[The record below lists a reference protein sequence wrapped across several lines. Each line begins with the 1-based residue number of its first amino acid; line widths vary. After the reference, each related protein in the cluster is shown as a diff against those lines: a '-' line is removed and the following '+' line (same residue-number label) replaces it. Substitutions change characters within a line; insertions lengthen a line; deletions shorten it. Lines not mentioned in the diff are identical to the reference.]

1 MSKHISFDFWN
12 TFGVPNPYYAK
23 ARNQYLY
30 DSFGITPQE
39 YKVVKSE
46 LDNVAKRDGVAY
58 TPLQAVAQLLPYN
71 RYQKV
76 SCKDVVWKLEEL
88 FNEYPPT
95 VSDEVKQSLVEIA
108 KGGHTFGIISNTNFI
123 GGNTLHNFITQIIA
137 ELEIDSLKDSEE
149 PIDISSSFVGGI
161 YSGLAGYSKPSSGI
175 FIMYRNHFTILQPWM
190 HIGDDKVCDGGAVSA
205 VNAHVGIISSQA
217 EILEYVKGFINE

>member
-30 DSFGITPQE
+30 DNFGITSQE
-39 YKVVKSE
+39 YKEVKAE

-58 TPLQAVAQLLPYN
+58 TPLQCVAQLLPYN
-71 RYQKV
+71 RYREV
-76 SCKDVVWKLEEL
+76 SCKDVVSKLEEL

-95 VSDEVKQSLVEIA
+95 VSDEVKQSLKQIA
-108 KGGHTFGIISNTNFI
+108 LSGNTFGIISNTNFI
-123 GGNTLHNFITQIIA
+123 GGKTLHNFVTQIIA
-137 ELEIDSLKDSEE
+137 EIEMDSIMDSHGHIEV
-149 PIDISSSFVGGI
+149 SSSFVGAV
-161 YSGLAGYSKPSSGI
+161 YSGIAGYSKPSSGI
-175 FIMYRNHFTILQPWM
+175 FIMYRNGFNITQPWM
-190 HIGDDKVCDGGAVSA
+190 HIGDDRVCDGGAVSA
-205 VNAHVGIISSQA
+205 VGASASIISTQA